1 MDLLTKKTN
10 NSNLLDGVI
19 NQSFGLADLENEEA
33 RRFQM
38 EVQGNK
44 FRADNDKNGDS
55 DDDFG
60 PKPMAQLSDLG
71 DDRVNYGGG
80 LLAGEGAA
88 LAAYVKQDI
97 RIPRRGEIGI
107 SAERIEAL
115 EAEGYVMSGSRH
127 ARMNAVRLRKENQV
141 YSAEEKRALA
151 LISMEEK
158 IQHDNKIIG
167 EYKQMLQQ
175 KLKESGNNV

>member
-1 MDLLTKKTN
+1 
-10 NSNLLDGVI
+10 
-19 NQSFGLADLENEEA
+19 
-33 RRFQM
+33 
-38 EVQGNK
+38 
-44 FRADNDKNGDS
+44 
-55 DDDFG
+55 
-60 PKPMAQLSDLG
+60 
-71 DDRVNYGGG
+71 
-80 LLAGEGAA
+80 
-88 LAAYVKQDI
+88 
-97 RIPRRGEIGI
+97 
-107 SAERIEAL
+107 
-115 EAEGYVMSGSRH
+115 MSGSRH